1 MNRHRANV
9 HIFTLLLMMILRLID
24 QFDHATR
31 HLRHLTLNRWPT
43 VILKLGHF
51 YGVLHLTVGHIE
63 FASRVIR
70 TTFTLHVLDH
80 NVLVLDFIV
89 GPIART
95 FLWSVTNLTKDNNCF
110 FKRHTSGKT
119 QNYLCYHNDSVDAM
133 LGNHTPEITDR
144 LFHRILCDDKRFRVV
159 VAFDE
164 RRIYVGAMIT
174 CRDWRQNHTI
184 PIEWYHQ
191 FAAIFMTVLVTVSDR
206 TRFIRIVRN

>member
-1 MNRHRANV
+1 MELRSVPKLVKRKEVKNNRKNQLNNQHSLAMNRHRANV

-110 FKRHTSGKT
+110 LKRHTSGKKT
-119 QNYLCYHNDSVDAM
+119 KLPLLS
-133 LGNHTPEITDR
+133 
-144 LFHRILCDDKRFRVV
+144 
-159 VAFDE
+159 
-164 RRIYVGAMIT
+164 
-174 CRDWRQNHTI
+174 
-184 PIEWYHQ
+184 
-191 FAAIFMTVLVTVSDR
+191 
-206 TRFIRIVRN
+206 